1 MAKNVL
7 SQNEIDALLQGLD
20 GGDADVESPVKKKTT
35 PEGPPLYD
43 FSRSELS
50 IHGQLPGLES
60 VFNKFARR
68 LRNIFASELGKAV
81 YVGLDSLDA
90 VAYED
95 LIKRLPLP
103 SSIHLVRLEPL
114 RGQSIVVLEA
124 RLAYAMIEIFFGG
137 NGLRPMRAE
146 GREFT
151 PIETSFLGKFVAK
164 MLKGMEDAW
173 QPLLPITGRYLG
185 SEMNPYLL
193 GASAVADVMVMGT
206 FNVEMSAQINGEII
220 FSIPLSAL
228 EEVRDRLKS
237 SFLLVQ
243 DGEDNTEAGK
253 RLREHLLETEMELH
267 AVLDTVELSVQE
279 IAHLQAGDFIPLHRR
294 AMEQVVLHAEGKPL
308 FIGRGAQQNGA
319 TVVVVHERHEGE
331 RRRKS
336 WLT

>member
-1 MAKNVL
+1 MAKSVL
-7 SQNEIDALLQGLD
+7 SQDEVDALLQGLD
-20 GGDADVESPVKKKTT
+20 GDDFSSDALAAPSRGRASQD
-35 PEGPPLYD
+35 GPPLYD

-60 VFNKFARR
+60 IFNKFARR

-90 VAYED
+90 VPYED

-103 SSIHLVRLEPL
+103 SSIHMVRLEPL
-114 RGQSIVVLEA
+114 RGQSVVVLEA
-124 RLAYAMIEIFFGG
+124 RLSYSMVEIFFGG
-137 NGLRPMRAE
+137 SGARPIKAE

-151 PIETSFLGKFVAK
+151 PIETNFLGKFVTK

-206 FNVEMSAQINGEII
+206 FTVEMTAQVSGEII

-237 SFLLVQ
+237 SFLLEQ
-243 DGEDNTEAGK
+243 EGEDNSEANK
-253 RLREHLLETEMELH
+253 RLRRHLYDTEVELR
-267 AVLDTVELSVQE
+267 AIVDTVPLSMREVLN
-279 IAHLQAGDFIPLHRR
+279 LQPGDFIPLHKR
-294 AMEQVVLHAEGKPL
+294 AMEQVSLRVEEKPM
-308 FIGRGAQQNGA
+308 FMGRGAEHDGN
-319 TVVVVHERHEGE
+319 TVFVVSGKYE
-331 RRRKS
+331 
-336 WLT
+336 

>member
-20 GGDADVESPVKKKTT
+20 GGDLDMESPSSTKKGTQ
-35 PEGPPLYD
+35 EGPLVYD

-60 VFNKFARR
+60 IFNKFARR

-81 YVGLDSLDA
+81 YVGLDTLEA
-90 VAYED
+90 VPYED

-103 SSIHLVRLEPL
+103 SSIHMVRLEPL
-114 RGQSIVVLEA
+114 RGQSLVVLEA
-124 RLAYAMIEIFFGG
+124 QLSYAMIEIFFGG
-137 NGLRPMRAE
+137 SGLRPMKAE

-151 PIETSFLGKFVAK
+151 PIETSFLGKFVTK
-164 MLKGMEDAW
+164 MLKAMEDAW
-173 QPLLPITGRYLG
+173 QPLMPVTGRYLG

-193 GASAVADVMVMGT
+193 GASAVVDVMVIGT
-206 FNVEMSAQINGEII
+206 FNVEMTAQISGEII

-243 DGEDNTEAGK
+243 EGEDNSEAGK
-253 RLREHLLETEMELH
+253 RLREHLFATEVELR
-267 AVLDTVELSVQE
+267 AVLDGVELSVRE
-279 IAHLQAGDFIPLHRR
+279 ILNLQPGDFIPLDRN
-294 AMEQVVLHAEGKPL
+294 AMEHASLCTEGKPM
-308 FIGRGAQQNGA
+308 FVGRGAQHNGT
-319 TVVVVHERHEGE
+319 TVFVVAKRAH
-331 RRRKS
+331 
-336 WLT
+336 

>member
-1 MAKNVL
+1 MAKSVL

-20 GGDADVESPVKKKTT
+20 GEDAAVEAPVKKESE
-35 PEGPPLYD
+35 PGGPPLYD
-43 FSRSELS
+43 FSRCVLS

-81 YVGLDSLDA
+81 YVGLDTLEA
-90 VAYED
+90 VPYED

-124 RLAYAMIEIFFGG
+124 RLSYAMVEIFFGG
-137 NGLRPMRAE
+137 NGMRRMQPE

-151 PIETSFLGKFVAK
+151 PIETSFLGKFVSR
-164 MLKGMEDAW
+164 MLKCMEDAW
-173 QPLLPITGRYLG
+173 QPLLSISGRYLG

-206 FNVEMSAQINGEII
+206 FNVEITAQISGEII

-237 SFLLVQ
+237 SFLLAQ
-243 DGEDNTEAGK
+243 DGEDNSEARK
-253 RLREHLLETEMELH
+253 RLREHLLDAELELC
-267 AVLDTVELSVQE
+267 AIVDTVDLSVQE
-279 IAHLQAGDFIPLHRR
+279 IAKLQSGDFIPLNRR
-294 AMEQVVLHAEGKPL
+294 AMDQVVLKTEGKPL
-308 FIGRGAQQNGA
+308 FVGRGAQRDGA
-319 TVVVVHERHEGE
+319 TVFVVSKRYEE
-331 RRRKS
+331 
-336 WLT
+336 

>member
-1 MAKNVL
+1 MGKNVL
-7 SQNEIDALLQGLD
+7 SQEEVDALLQGLD
-20 GGDADVESPVKKKTT
+20 SEDADTESSSRRKT
-35 PEGPPLYD
+35 PQDGPPLYD

-60 VFNKFARR
+60 IFNKFARR

-81 YVGLDSLDA
+81 YVNLDTLEA
-90 VAYED
+90 VPYED

-124 RLAYAMIEIFFGG
+124 RLSYAMIEIFFGG
-137 NGLRPMRAE
+137 NGARPMKAE

-151 PIETSFLGKFVAK
+151 PIETSFLGKFVTK
-164 MLKGMEDAW
+164 MLKGLEDAW
-173 QPLLPITGRYLG
+173 QPLMPITGRYLG

-206 FNVEMSAQINGEII
+206 FTVEMTAQVSGEII

-237 SFLLVQ
+237 PFLLVQ
-243 DGEDNTEAGK
+243 EGEDSSEVNK
-253 RLREHLLETEMELH
+253 RWQEHLLETALEVQ
-267 AVLDTVELSVQE
+267 AIVDIVELSLRE
-279 IAHLQAGDFIPLHRR
+279 IVNLQPGDFIPLNRR
-294 AMEQVVLHAEGKPL
+294 AMEQIVLKVEGKPL
-308 FIGRGAQQNGA
+308 FVGRGAQHNGV
-319 TVVVVHERHEGE
+319 TVFVVSKRSE
-331 RRRKS
+331 
-336 WLT
+336 

>member
-20 GGDADVESPVKKKTT
+20 GEEDVDTESPVKSESA

-50 IHGQLPGLES
+50 IHGQLPGLEN
-60 VFNKFARR
+60 VFNRFARR

-81 YVGLDSLDA
+81 YVGLDTLEA
-90 VAYED
+90 VPYED

-124 RLAYAMIEIFFGG
+124 RLSYAMIEIFFGG
-137 NGLRPMRAE
+137 SGVRPMRAE

-151 PIETSFLGKFVAK
+151 PIETSFLGKFVSK

-173 QPLLPITGRYLG
+173 QPLLPVSGRYLG

-206 FNVEMSAQINGEII
+206 FNVEMSAQVSGEII

-237 SFLLVQ
+237 SFLLGQ
-243 DGEDNTEAGK
+243 DGEDNSEAKK
-253 RLREHLLETEMELH
+253 RLWQHLLETELELC
-267 AVLDTVELSVQE
+267 AILDTVDLSVQE
-279 IAHLQAGDFIPLHRR
+279 VARLQPGDFIPLSRR
-294 AMEQVVLHAEGKPL
+294 AMDQVSLGLEGKPL
-308 FIGRGAQQNGA
+308 FIGRGAQRDGS
-319 TVVVVHERHEGE
+319 TVFVVAKRAEA
-331 RRRKS
+331 
-336 WLT
+336 

>member
-20 GGDADVESPVKKKTT
+20 GGDSDAEASAAKKPVQD
-35 PEGPPLYD
+35 GPPLYD

-50 IHGQLPGLES
+50 VHGQLPGLES

-81 YVGLDSLDA
+81 YVGLDTLEA
-90 VAYED
+90 VPYED

-103 SSIHLVRLEPL
+103 SSIHMVRLEPL

-124 RLAYAMIEIFFGG
+124 RLSYAMIEIFFGG
-137 NGLRPMRAE
+137 TGARPMKAE

-151 PIETSFLGKFVAK
+151 PIETSFLGKFVVK

-206 FNVEMSAQINGEII
+206 FNVEMSAQVSGEII
-220 FSIPLSAL
+220 FSIPLFAL
-228 EEVRDRLKS
+228 EEVRDRLRS
-237 SFLLVQ
+237 PFLLGQ
-243 DGEDNTEAGK
+243 DGEDNSEAAQ
-253 RLREHLLETEMELH
+253 RLHNHLLETEVELQ
-267 AVLDTVELSVQE
+267 AVVDTVDLSVRE
-279 IAHLQAGDFIPLHRR
+279 ILRLQPGDFITLSRR
-294 AMEQVVLHAEGKPL
+294 AMERVSLAVEGKPL
-308 FIGRGAQQNGA
+308 FVGRGAQRDGSSVF
-319 TVVVVHERHEGE
+319 VVS
-331 RRRKS
+331 RRYEQQHRE
-336 WLT
+336 

>member
-1 MAKNVL
+1 MARSVL
-7 SQNEIDALLQGLD
+7 SQDEVDALLQGLD
-20 GGDADVESPVKKKTT
+20 GGDETDGGFPVVKKA
-35 PEGPPLYD
+35 PQEGPPLYD

-60 VFNKFARR
+60 IFNKFARR

-81 YVGLDSLDA
+81 YVGLDTLEA
-90 VAYED
+90 VPYED

-103 SSIHLVRLEPL
+103 SSIHMVRLEPL

-137 NGLRPMRAE
+137 SGLRPMKAE

-151 PIETSFLGKFVAK
+151 PIETNFLGKFVTK

-173 QPLLPITGRYLG
+173 QPLLSITGRYLG

-206 FNVEMSAQINGEII
+206 FGVEMTAQVSGEII

-228 EEVRDRLKS
+228 EEVRDRLRS
-237 SFLLVQ
+237 SFLFVQ
-243 DGEDNTEAGK
+243 EGEDNLEAAK
-253 RLREHLLETEMELH
+253 RLRDHLLETEMELC
-267 AVLDTVELSVQE
+267 AVVDTFDLSVRE
-279 IAHLQAGDFIPLHRR
+279 IVRLQPGDFIPLKKR
-294 AMEQVVLHAEGKPL
+294 AMEQVSLLVGGKPL
-308 FIGRGAQQNGA
+308 FIGRGAQHDGN
-319 TVVVVHERHEGE
+319 TVFVVSKRSEDER
-331 RRRKS
+331 
-336 WLT
+336 

>member
-20 GGDADVESPVKKKTT
+20 GGDSDAEAAAAKKPVQD
-35 PEGPPLYD
+35 GPPLYD

-50 IHGQLPGLES
+50 VHGQLPGLES

-81 YVGLDSLDA
+81 YVGLDSLEA
-90 VAYED
+90 VPYED

-103 SSIHLVRLEPL
+103 SSIHMVRLEPL

-124 RLAYAMIEIFFGG
+124 RLSYAMIEIFFGG
-137 NGLRPMRAE
+137 TGARPMKAE

-151 PIETSFLGKFVAK
+151 PIETSFLGKFVVK

-206 FNVEMSAQINGEII
+206 FNVEMSAQVSGEII
-220 FSIPLSAL
+220 FSIPLFAL
-228 EEVRDRLKS
+228 EEVRDRLRS
-237 SFLLVQ
+237 PFLLGQ
-243 DGEDNTEAGK
+243 DGEDNSEAAQ
-253 RLREHLLETEMELH
+253 RLHNHLLETEVELQ
-267 AVLDTVELSVQE
+267 AVVDTVDLSVRE
-279 IAHLQAGDFIPLHRR
+279 ILRLQPGDFITLSRR
-294 AMEQVVLHAEGKPL
+294 AMERVSLAVEGKPL
-308 FIGRGAQQNGA
+308 FVGRGAQRDGSSVF
-319 TVVVVHERHEGE
+319 VVS
-331 RRRKS
+331 RRYEQQHRE
-336 WLT
+336 

>member
-1 MAKNVL
+1 MAKSVL
-7 SQNEIDALLQGLD
+7 SQDEVDALLQGLD
-20 GGDADVESPVKKKTT
+20 GEDVDADSSSVKKT
-35 PEGPPLYD
+35 PHDGPPLYD

-60 VFNKFARR
+60 IFNKFARR

-81 YVGLDSLDA
+81 YVGLDTLEA
-90 VAYED
+90 VPYED

-103 SSIHLVRLEPL
+103 SSIHMVRLEPL

-137 NGLRPMRAE
+137 SGLRPMKAE

-151 PIETSFLGKFVAK
+151 PIETSFLGKFVTK

-173 QPLLPITGRYLG
+173 QPLLPVTGRYLG

-206 FNVEMSAQINGEII
+206 FNVEMTTQVSGEII

-243 DGEDNTEAGK
+243 EGEDNSEAAK
-253 RLREHLLETEMELH
+253 RLRDHLLETE
-267 AVLDTVELSVQE
+267 VELRAIVDTLDLSVRE
-279 IAHLQAGDFIPLHRR
+279 IVHLQPGDFIPLNKR
-294 AMEQVVLHAEGKPL
+294 AMEQVSLRVEGKPM
-308 FIGRGAQQNGA
+308 FVGRGAQHDRN
-319 TVVVVHERHEGE
+319 TVFVVTKKNEKHG
-331 RRRKS
+331 
-336 WLT
+336 

>member
-20 GGDADVESPVKKKTT
+20 GEDVEVEAVVKTESV

-50 IHGQLPGLES
+50 IHGQLPGLEN
-60 VFNKFARR
+60 VFNRFARR

-81 YVGLDSLDA
+81 YVGLDTLEA
-90 VAYED
+90 VPYED

-124 RLAYAMIEIFFGG
+124 RLSYAMIEIFFGG
-137 NGLRPMRAE
+137 SGGRPMRAE

-151 PIETSFLGKFVAK
+151 PIETSFLGKFVSK

-173 QPLLPITGRYLG
+173 QPLLPVNGRYLG

-206 FNVEMSAQINGEII
+206 FNVEMSAQVSGEII

-237 SFLLVQ
+237 SFLLGQ
-243 DGEDNTEAGK
+243 DGEDNSEAKK
-253 RLREHLLETEMELH
+253 RLWQHLLETELELC
-267 AVLDTVELSVQE
+267 AILDTVDLSVE
-279 IAHLQAGDFIPLHRR
+279 EVAHLQPGDFIPLNKR
-294 AMEQVVLHAEGKPL
+294 AMDQVSLGPEGKPL
-308 FIGRGAQQNGA
+308 FVGRGAQRDGSA
-319 TVVVVHERHEGE
+319 VFVVSKRCEV
-331 RRRKS
+331 
-336 WLT
+336 

>member
-1 MAKNVL
+1 MAKSVL
-7 SQNEIDALLQGLD
+7 SQDEVDALLQGLD
-20 GGDADVESPVKKKTT
+20 GGDVETDSATAKRT
-35 PEGPPLYD
+35 PQDGPPLYD

-50 IHGQLPGLES
+50 VHGQLPGLES
-60 VFNKFARR
+60 IFNKFARR

-81 YVGLDSLDA
+81 YVGLDTLEA
-90 VAYED
+90 VPYED

-103 SSIHLVRLEPL
+103 SSIHMVRLEPL

-137 NGLRPMRAE
+137 SGLRPMKAE

-151 PIETSFLGKFVAK
+151 PIETSFLGKFVTK

-173 QPLLPITGRYLG
+173 QPLLPISGRYLG

-206 FNVEMSAQINGEII
+206 FNVEMTAQVSGEII

-243 DGEDNTEAGK
+243 EGEDNSETAK
-253 RLREHLLETEMELH
+253 RLREHLLETEVELR
-267 AVLDTVELSVQE
+267 AILDTIDLSVRE
-279 IAHLQAGDFIPLHRR
+279 IINLQPGDFIPLKKR
-294 AMEQVVLHAEGKPL
+294 AMEQVALHIEGKPM
-308 FIGRGAQQNGA
+308 FVGRGA
-319 TVVVVHERHEGE
+319 RHEGNTVMVVTGE
-331 RRRKS
+331 S
-336 WLT
+336 E

>member
-1 MAKNVL
+1 MAKSAL
-7 SQNEIDALLQGLD
+7 SQDEIDALLEGLD
-20 GGDADVESPVKKKTT
+20 GGDTDVSSSLVKKT
-35 PEGPPLYD
+35 PQDGPPLYD

-50 IHGQLPGLES
+50 VHGQLPGLES
-60 VFNKFARR
+60 IFNKFARR

-81 YVGLDSLDA
+81 YVGLDVLEA
-90 VAYED
+90 VPYED

-103 SSIHLVRLEPL
+103 SSIHMVRLEPL
-114 RGQSIVVLEA
+114 RGQNIVVLEA
-124 RLAYAMIEIFFGG
+124 RLSYAMIEIFFGG
-137 NGLRPMRAE
+137 TGLRPMKAE

-151 PIETSFLGKFVAK
+151 PIETSFLGKFVTK

-206 FNVEMSAQINGEII
+206 FNVEVTAQVSGEII

-243 DGEDNTEAGK
+243 EGEDNFETSK
-253 RLREHLLETEMELH
+253 RLRDHLLETEMELR
-267 AVLDTVELSVQE
+267 AVVDKLDLSVRE
-279 IAHLQAGDFIPLHRR
+279 IVHLQPGDFIPLHKR
-294 AMEQVVLHAEGKPL
+294 AMEQVSLRVEGRPM
-308 FIGRGAQQNGA
+308 FVGRGAQHDGN
-319 TVVVVHERHEGE
+319 TVFVVAKRNEKQE
-331 RRRKS
+331 
-336 WLT
+336 

>member
-20 GGDADVESPVKKKTT
+20 GEDVEVEAPVKTT
-35 PEGPPLYD
+35 APLDGPPLYD

-81 YVGLDSLDA
+81 YVGLDALEA
-90 VAYED
+90 VPYED

-124 RLAYAMIEIFFGG
+124 RLAYAMVEIFFGG
-137 NGLRPMRAE
+137 SATRPMRAE

-164 MLKGMEDAW
+164 MLKAMEDAW
-173 QPLLPITGRYLG
+173 QPLFPVNGRYLG

-206 FNVEMSAQINGEII
+206 FNVEMTSQISGEII

-228 EEVRDRLKS
+228 EEVRDFLKS
-237 SFLLVQ
+237 SFLLGQ
-243 DGEDNTEAGK
+243 DGEDNSEAKK
-253 RLREHLLETEMELH
+253 RLWLHLLDTELDLN
-267 AVLDTVELSVQE
+267 AVIDTVNLSVQE
-279 IAHLQAGDFIPLHRR
+279 IAHLQPGDFIPLNRR
-294 AMEQVVLHAEGKPL
+294 AMDQVVLEVENKPL
-308 FIGRGAQQNGA
+308 FVGRGAQQEGA
-319 TVVVVHERHEGE
+319 AVFVVSKRYEA
-331 RRRKS
+331 
-336 WLT
+336 

>member
-1 MAKNVL
+1 MAKSVL
-7 SQNEIDALLQGLD
+7 SQDEVDALLRGLD
-20 GGDADVESPVKKKTT
+20 DGDVETSSSAAKK
-35 PEGPPLYD
+35 PPQDGPPLYD

-60 VFNKFARR
+60 IFNKFARR

-81 YVGLDSLDA
+81 YVGLDTLEA
-90 VAYED
+90 VPYED

-103 SSIHLVRLEPL
+103 SSIHMVRLEPL

-137 NGLRPMRAE
+137 SGLRPMKAE

-151 PIETSFLGKFVAK
+151 PIETSFLGKFVTK

-206 FNVEMSAQINGEII
+206 FNVEMTAQVSGEII

-243 DGEDNTEAGK
+243 EGEDHSETAK
-253 RLREHLLETEMELH
+253 RLHDHLLETEVELR
-267 AVLDTVELSVQE
+267 AILDTIDLSVRE
-279 IAHLQAGDFIPLHRR
+279 IINLQPGDFIPLKKR
-294 AMEQVVLHAEGKPL
+294 AMEQVALHIEGKPM
-308 FIGRGAQQNGA
+308 FVGRGARHAGN
-319 TVVVVHERHEGE
+319 TVMVVTGGSE
-331 RRRKS
+331 
-336 WLT
+336 

>member
-1 MAKNVL
+1 MAKSAL
-7 SQNEIDALLQGLD
+7 SQGEIDALLQGLD
-20 GGDADVESPVKKKTT
+20 SGDSDAGASAKKTV
-35 PEGPPLYD
+35 PQEGPPLYD

-81 YVGLDSLDA
+81 YVGLDVLEA
-90 VAYED
+90 VPYED

-103 SSIHLVRLEPL
+103 SSIHMVRLEPL

-124 RLAYAMIEIFFGG
+124 RLSYAMIEIFFGG
-137 NGLRPMRAE
+137 SGIRPMKAE

-173 QPLLPITGRYLG
+173 QPLLSITGRYLG

-206 FNVEMSAQINGEII
+206 FHVEMTSQISGEII
-220 FSIPLSAL
+220 FSIPLFAL
-228 EEVRDRLKS
+228 EEVRDRLRS
-237 SFLLVQ
+237 PFLLGQ
-243 DGEDNTEAGK
+243 DGEDNSEAVK
-253 RLREHLLETEMELH
+253 RLREHLLDTELEVR
-267 AVLDTVELSVQE
+267 AVVDTVDLSLQE
-279 IAHLQAGDFIPLHRR
+279 IVHLQPGDFISLNRR
-294 AMEQVVLHAEGKPL
+294 AMEQVSLSVEGKPL
-308 FIGRGAQQNGA
+308 FLGRGAQHDGTA
-319 TVVVVHERHEGE
+319 VFVVSRKHEQPHQE
-331 RRRKS
+331 
-336 WLT
+336 

>member
-20 GGDADVESPVKKKTT
+20 GGDSEAEVSVAKKPVQD
-35 PEGPPLYD
+35 GPPLYD

-50 IHGQLPGLES
+50 VHGQLPGLES

-81 YVGLDSLDA
+81 YVGLDALEA
-90 VAYED
+90 VPYED

-103 SSIHLVRLEPL
+103 SSIHMVRLEPL

-124 RLAYAMIEIFFGG
+124 RLSYAMIEIFFGG
-137 NGLRPMRAE
+137 SGTRPMKAE

-151 PIETSFLGKFVAK
+151 PIETSFLGKFVTK

-173 QPLLPITGRYLG
+173 QPLLPVTGRYLG

-206 FNVEMSAQINGEII
+206 FNVEMSAQVSGEII
-220 FSIPLSAL
+220 FSIPLFAL
-228 EEVRDRLKS
+228 EEVRDRLRS
-237 SFLLVQ
+237 PFLLGQ
-243 DGEDNTEAGK
+243 DGEDNSEAAA
-253 RLREHLLETEMELH
+253 RLHDHLLETELELQ
-267 AVLDTVELSVQE
+267 AIVDTVDLSMRE
-279 IAHLQAGDFIPLHRR
+279 ILRLQPGDFIPLGRR
-294 AMEQVVLHAEGKPL
+294 AMERVSLAIEGKPL
-308 FIGRGAQQNGA
+308 FTGRGAQRDGSSVF
-319 TVVVVHERHEGE
+319 VVSRRHE
-331 RRRKS
+331 
-336 WLT
+336 